1 MTLPEGLQK
10 MVKQRALTRRK
21 EFLQQNCCT
30 TDENEGINRTKLI
43 DCLTKAKELINDYEA
58 LYSDDVNDPRIKPPF
73 IQLNLS
79 KRKYETK
86 NDKLDKKNNN
96 VDVIELYNYLKTTC
110 EYIAEYEKSLKELGY
125 EDFD

>member
-1 MTLPEGLQK
+1 MSLPEGLQK
-10 MVKQRALTRRK
+10 IVKEKALKLRN

-30 TDENEGINRTKLI
+30 SDENEGIDRTKLI

-73 IQLNLS
+73 TRLNLS

-86 NDKLDKKNNN
+86 NEELDKKKNN
-96 VDVIELYNYLKTTC
+96 VDVIELYNCLKTAC